1 MACRTSQVLWR
12 LHPRC
17 DMASDSNIM
26 TLRAELRT
34 ASRVAIALV
43 LSPTATPAMGSGFRA
58 LRPAMQKA
66 RHGVKSRIAPW
77 GSCRVILV
85 AQKSGAAFTDP
96 VAALTRLESGPTSF
110 VRASASPLFSAVLQ
124 QHPNPPQ

>member
-17 DMASDSNIM
+17 DMASDSNIV

-85 AQKSGAAFTDP
+85 AQKS